1 MSDSESK
8 KMLLRLVEKYE
19 QGHGEI
25 NSSIN
30 RIDLNMVQMSADI
43 KALNCRLDL
52 LADTARV
59 NQENI
64 AKLQE
69 SERSDESLRKRIES
83 LTSTASKIYI
93 PIIIALL
100 LSSIYGVWE
109 FFKEYIR
116 R

>member
-1 MSDSESK
+1 M
-8 KMLLRLVEKYE
+8 VERYE
-19 QGHGEI
+19 KGHGEI
-25 NSSIN
+25 NKSIS
-30 RIDLNMVQMSADI
+30 RIEINMVEMKADM
-43 KALNCRLDL
+43 KALNCRLDN
-52 LADTARV
+52 LAETAKV
-59 NQENI
+59 NQTNI
-64 AKLQE
+64 EGLQK
-69 SERSDESLRKRIES
+69 SEREDESLRERIEN